1 MMLDLSRIAGF
12 DWDDGNARKSVD
24 KHGISQAEAEQ
35 VFVNKPLLL
44 LHDATHSTSEKRH
57 HAYGK
62 AHAGRLLQVSFTL
75 RNEDTLLRI
84 ISARPMSAKER
95 ARYAQEA

>member
-1 MMLDLSRIAGF
+1 MIDLSLVTGF
-12 DWDDGNARKSVD
+12 EWDDGNTRKSED

-35 VFVNKPLLL
+35 VFMNEPLLL
-44 LHDATHSTSEKRH
+44 LDDPGHSKTERRY

-62 AHAGRLLQVSFTL
+62 TNAGKLLQLSFTL
-75 RNEDTLLRI
+75 RGDDTLLRI
-84 ISARPMSAKER
+84 ISARPMSVKER